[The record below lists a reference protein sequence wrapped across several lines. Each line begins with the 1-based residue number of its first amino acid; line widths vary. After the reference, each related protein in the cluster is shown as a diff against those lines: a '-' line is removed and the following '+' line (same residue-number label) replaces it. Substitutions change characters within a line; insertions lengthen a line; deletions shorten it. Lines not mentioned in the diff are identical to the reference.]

1 MKVVLI
7 NGSPH
12 KDGNTHDMLNDIIE
26 ELHRQNIETETFW
39 IGTKPIHGCIACG
52 RCDKTH
58 RCIFD
63 DDITN
68 RVIEAMYEAD
78 GFIVGSPVYY
88 AGPNG
93 ALMAILDRAFYAADK
108 ECFHHKPAAACV
120 VARRAGTTAALDDLL
135 KYFTITEMPVV
146 SSTYWNMEHG
156 RRPGET
162 REDKEGIYTMQR
174 LAKNMAWLLRAIK
187 LAKEHDDFPPEI
199 DTDRP
204 WTHFVR

>member
-12 KDGNTHDMLNDIIE
+12 KNGNTYDMLNDIAR
-26 ELHRQNIETETFW
+26 ELNNEGVQTEMFW
-39 IGTKPIHGCIACG
+39 IGTGPVHGCIACG

-63 DDITN
+63 DDIVN
-68 RVIEAMYEAD
+68 PVLKAMQTAD

-88 AGPNG
+88 ASPNG
-93 ALMAILDRAFYAADK
+93 ALISILDRLFYAAND
-108 ECFHHKPAAACV
+108 CFHHKPAAACV
-120 VARRAGTTAALDDLL
+120 VARRAGTTAALDVLE

-146 SSTYWNMEHG
+146 SSVYWPMEHG
-156 RRPGET
+156 RTFGET
-162 REDKEGIYTMQR
+162 RQDEEGIYIMKR
-174 LAKNMAWLLRAIK
+174 LAKNMVWMLKAIGN
-187 LAKEHDDFPPEI
+187 AEAEGIEPPRI

-204 WTHFVR
+204 WTHFIR